1 MDVPWSV
8 YIIGMDI
15 LAIETSCDETS
26 AAVVSNG
33 SKVKSVVISSQ
44 VKIHS
49 KFFGIVPELASRAH
63 IQNINPVI
71 YQALNDVGITFSNF
85 SQKIDA
91 IAFTA
96 GPGLAGALLVGA
108 VAAKSLACV
117 CQKPLIPVN
126 HLEGHIYSSSIEN
139 KFIKPPFLSL
149 VISGGH
155 TELTVV
161 EDFGRYKLLGATRD
175 DAVGEAFDKAAKML
189 GLSYPGGPAVDD
201 RAEKGNSKAVKF
213 TRPYLKRSWDFSFS
227 GIKTALLN
235 YLKANS
241 VKDEKHLNDIC
252 ASFRRAIS
260 ETLCFKSFAAAREF
274 SLKQIVLGGGV
285 SANLLIRKMF
295 LETAEKSSIKVFI
308 PSLVYCTDN
317 AAMIG
322 CAAYLKQ
329 KKCGLKYSG
338 AQLKSDPSLSLENW

>member
-1 MDVPWSV
+1 
-8 YIIGMDI
+8 MDI

-26 AAVVSNG
+26 AAVISNG

-49 KFFGIVPELASRAH
+49 RFFGVVPELASRAH
-63 IQNINPVI
+63 IQNINLVI
-71 YQALNDVGITFSNF
+71 RQALNDAGVTFCNF
-85 SQKIDA
+85 SRKIDA
-91 IAFTA
+91 VAFTA

-117 CQKPLIPVN
+117 YQKPLIPVN
-126 HLEGHIYSSSIEN
+126 HLEGHIYSSFIEN

-155 TELTVV
+155 TELIVV
-161 EDFGRYKLLGATRD
+161 KDLGRYKLLGATRD
-175 DAVGEAFDKAAKML
+175 DAVGEAFDKVAKML
-189 GLSYPGGPAVDD
+189 GLSYPGGTVIDEK
-201 RAEKGNSKAVKF
+201 AEKGNSEAVRF
-213 TRPYLKRSWDFSFS
+213 TRPYLKGSWDFSFS

-241 VKDEKHLNDIC
+241 VKDERHLNDIC
-252 ASFRRAIS
+252 ASFRRAVS

-274 SLKQIVLGGGV
+274 GMKQIVLGGGV

-295 LETAEKSSIKVFI
+295 LETAERSNIKVFI

-329 KKCGLKYSG
+329 KKCGMEYG
-338 AQLKSDPSLSLENW
+338 VDQLKSDPSLSLKSWQSVE